1 MLEPIEQNEGRAQPG
16 QERARRREAGKC
28 KRRRGEWGGT
38 ATPHVATAT
47 PQRSGRSIA
56 LLPTTQMPM
65 GTERAIS
72 SSAATC
78 ASNRTPAPRLLLM
91 AKALQ
96 HHQARPRRARSRA
109 ARRRTAQAGADKTTK
124 ENTRATRL
132 NSGPQ
137 AQGVD
142 CPAGANARSTS
153 LHAASSQQA
162 QAAPAAPRG
171 PQPLTPLPRLARPRS
186 LPQPRDKLASR
197 PLPSSPPPQA
207 GKQWKLGR
215 SGDGPSRDERD
226 QELLTREAEEASGG
240 AQSTRASRVARR
252 SAGPGRPGADAVA
265 AGKRKAGLGESLRPG
280 PGQSRRRQAVR
291 S

>member
-56 LLPTTQMPM
+56 LFPTTQMPM
-65 GTERAIS
+65 GPERAIS

-142 CPAGANARSTS
+142 CPAGANASSTS

-162 QAAPAAPRG
+162 QAASAAPRG
-171 PQPLTPLPRLARPRS
+171 PQPLTPLPRLGRPRS
-186 LPQPRDKLASR
+186 LPQPRDKAGLASAAVLATSPSRKTMEAGEERGR
-197 PLPSSPPPQA
+197 PVKGRARPRVVDTGGGGSERWGAVDASVESRAQER
-207 GKQWKLGR
+207 R
-215 SGDGPSRDERD
+215 SGE
-226 QELLTREAEEASGG
+226 
-240 AQSTRASRVARR
+240 ARR
-252 SAGPGRPGADAVA
+252 
-265 AGKRKAGLGESLRPG
+265 
-280 PGQSRRRQAVR
+280 
-291 S
+291 